1 VDDGGYPRG
10 TRVVFLGFGEPDP
23 YSDLQEGT
31 EGTVLFVDS
40 TGTVHV
46 KWDSGSRLGMVLQ
59 PGEGQKADRI
69 ARAS

>member
-1 VDDGGYPRG
+1 MTDGYPVG

-31 EGTVLFVDS
+31 EGTVLLVDS

-46 KWDSGSRLGMVLQ
+46 KWDSGSRLGMVLRTE
-59 PGEGQKADRI
+59 PDRKPDRI